1 MIRLMRQRFGILLI
15 DRTEI
20 ILRIYET
27 TTKEWKLLHYK
38 SVVIPSLPPSQRLQ
52 ERMIIEA
59 ISEMLIL
66 EETQHIAEWK
76 ICARL
81 VPQPILHAISSAI
94 GLEVEDLPLLREQE
108 LLCKGMFTELW

>member
-1 MIRLMRQRFGILLI
+1 MRQRFGILLI

-27 TTKEWKLLHYK
+27 TTKEWKLLQYK
-38 SVVIPSLPPSQRLQ
+38 SAVVSSIVDDQALQ
-52 ERMIIEA
+52 ERAIVET

-66 EETQHIAEWK
+66 DEAQHIAEWK
-76 ICARL
+76 ICSRL
-81 VPQPILHAISSAI
+81 VSQPILEVISSAI
-94 GLEVEDLPLLREQE
+94 GIEIEDLPLLREQE

>member
-1 MIRLMRQRFGILLI
+1 MRQQFGILLL

-27 TTKEWKLLHYK
+27 NNKEWKLLHYK
-38 SVVIPSLPPSQRLQ
+38 STTVPALTKNQGLQ
-52 ERMIIEA
+52 ERTVIET

-66 EETQHIAEWK
+66 EEAQHIADWK

-94 GLEVEDLPLLREQE
+94 GLEIEDLPLIREQE